1 MKRII
6 ASMMMLCLTA
16 AYAQEKTDTTLMQ
29 EVTVSNSKDNRAL
42 RDQPLASTT
51 IDTHEIISK
60 GMHSMTD
67 LASYVPNLFIPA

>member
-1 MKRII
+1 MKKRII

-51 IDTHEIISK
+51 LDTK
-60 GMHSMTD
+60 ACT
-67 LASYVPNLFIPA
+67 A